1 MLTNKIA
8 VVTGGS
14 KGIGR
19 AISIKLANLGATVI
33 INYNGSKEAALET
46 KTFIESKGGKA
57 FVYQANIGDFQLCK
71 EFVSNIIKEH
81 GALDI
86 LVNNAGITRD
96 GLVIKMSE
104 EAFDDVITTNLKGTF
119 NTIRFASRQMSKQ
132 GFGRIVNIS
141 SIAGLVGN
149 PGQVNYSASKAG
161 VIGIT
166 KSAAKELA
174 KKNITVNAVAPG
186 FIETDMTDV
195 LTEEVKESILNNVPL
210 KRTGKPE
217 DIANAVGFLVTE
229 GSYIT
234 GQVITVDGGMTI

>member
-1 MLTNKIA
+1 MLTNKVAI
-8 VVTGGS
+8 VTGGS
-14 KGIGR
+14 RGIGR

-33 INYNGSKEAALET
+33 INYNGSKEAAEET
-46 KTFIESKGGKA
+46 KTIVENNGGKA
-57 FVYQANIGDFQLCK
+57 FIYQANISDFETCK
-71 EFVSNIIKEH
+71 EFIGKVIKEH
-81 GALDI
+81 GSLDI
-86 LVNNAGITRD
+86 LINNAGITKD
-96 GLVIKMSE
+96 GLVMKMSE
-104 EAFDDVITTNLKGTF
+104 EAFDNVISTNLKGTF

-132 GFGRIVNIS
+132 GFGRIVNMS

-149 PGQVNYSASKAG
+149 VGQVNYSASKAG

-186 FIETDMTDV
+186 FIETDMTAV
-195 LTEEVKESILNNVPL
+195 LTEEVKENILNNVPL
-210 KRTGKPE
+210 NRTGKPE